1 MMLMSKPLGSA
12 RTISLALGMLL
23 PLAGL
28 AQEGIFADFTTS
40 QGSFTCELDH
50 ARSPQAV
57 ANFMALAAG
66 ERAWMEEHSGRVVTR
81 PFYDGLSFHRVIAG
95 FMIQGGSPNGL
106 GTDGPGYVFPD
117 AFNPELRHDSP
128 GVLSMANSG
137 PHSNGSQFFIT
148 VAAAPWLNDV
158 HTVFGRVIHGYEVV
172 QAISQVHTNDQGQ
185 PQAPVHIQNVRIR
198 RVGAAAEA
206 FDLHAHGLPQVV
218 ADGLGAARRS
228 GGLTLSFERPAHA
241 ELRLRESSEL
251 LNWTSEGLGLDLESA
266 GIGTIERGSE
276 ESSRF
281 FALTRIQYPSS
292 TYAPRSLAN
301 HGLTLTFDGGA
312 GTLAVEFDDAGGGV
326 YTYSLGTEGTV
337 TELSWWIQE
346 VYRGRLS
353 LDTSGLFPMLLRLD
367 FNSETAGNLS
377 GTVHNA
383 IPPSN
388 VTGSFVL
395 VPPGD

>member
-1 MMLMSKPLGSA
+1 MLMRIPLGSP
-12 RTISLALGMLL
+12 RVISLGLGMLL
-23 PLAGL
+23 PLASL

-57 ANFMALAAG
+57 ANFMALATG
-66 ERAWMEEHSGRVVTR
+66 DRAWMEEHSGRVVTR
-81 PFYDGLSFHRVIAG
+81 PFYDGLGFHRVIAG

-117 AFNPELRHDSP
+117 AFHPELRHDSP

-148 VAAAPWLNDV
+148 VAPTPWLNDV

-172 QAISQVHTNDQGQ
+172 QAISQVDTNDQGQ
-185 PQAPVHIQNVRIR
+185 PQAPVHIQSVRIR
-198 RVGAAAEA
+198 RVGTAAEA
-206 FDLHAHGLPQVV
+206 FDLHAQGLPQVV
-218 ADGLGAARRS
+218 ADGLGVARRS

-241 ELRLRESSEL
+241 ELRLREASNL
-251 LNWTSEGLGLDLESA
+251 LDWTSQGLGLDLKSG

-292 TYAPRSLAN
+292 TRAPRSLAN

-326 YTYSLGTEGTV
+326 YTYSLGSEGTV
-337 TELSWWIQE
+337 TESSWWIQE

-353 LDTSGLFPMLLRLD
+353 LHTSGLFPMRLRLD
-367 FNSETAGNLS
+367 FDSETAGKLS
-377 GTVHNA
+377 GTVQNA
-383 IPPSN
+383 VPPSD